1 MSNQTDMCEYCD
13 DSSHLEERL
22 VTVYRHRRGQHF
34 IFEQVPARVCRECG
48 HRYFAM
54 DVIEE
59 MDRLMDAPETQERVQ
74 PVPVISLA
82 AQTPRP

>member
-1 MSNQTDMCEYCD
+1 MPG
-13 DSSHLEERL
+13 DSLPAPTRAAF
-22 VTVYRHRRGQHF
+22 HF
-34 IFEQVPARVCRECG
+34 RAGSGAGVCRECG
-48 HRYFAM
+48 HRYFAI